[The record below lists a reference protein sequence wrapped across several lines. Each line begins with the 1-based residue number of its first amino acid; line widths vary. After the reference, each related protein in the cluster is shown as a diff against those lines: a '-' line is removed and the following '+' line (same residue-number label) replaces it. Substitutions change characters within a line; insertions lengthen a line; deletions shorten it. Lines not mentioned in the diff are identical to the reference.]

1 VSEQELIIEAEAI
14 GVEIEPTGLA
24 RKALDD
30 QDVAPAASGT
40 LFRTEDPLEII
51 GKATRIA
58 EALSKVLRDQKL
70 TSNISGRE
78 HVRVEGWTLLG
89 TMLGVYPVVEW
100 TRPLG
105 DGGWEARVEARTLSG
120 AVVGAAEASCSRS
133 EKEWGPTPTRGKMR
147 DDYALRSMAQTRA
160 VSKALRGPL
169 GFVVTLAGYEA
180 TPAEEMPS
188 DQGQTGQPEH
198 REGPK
203 PLSAPKSWAKLTE
216 MVAAYDQGTHDLF
229 FLFADAARRLL
240 YPQAVDTKS
249 LPKADRDFMFQKCA
263 RAALLLREAFEP
275 SEFPPP
281 GVEEIRGVFAVVL
294 DGQDLAIPDE
304 TLDAEAVE
312 AAERDA

>member
-180 TPAEEMPS
+180 TPAEEMPA
-188 DQGQTGQPEH
+188 
-198 REGPK
+198 EGF
-203 PLSAPKSWAKLTE
+203 SAPVDKQASPPGAIKVPTSWAQLTE
-216 MVAAYDQGTHDLF
+216 FTSMWDEQTHDLF
-229 FLFADAARRLL
+229 VAFSQSAARALFG
-240 YPQAVDTKS
+240 PDVDTKKLAS
-249 LPKADRDFMFQKCA
+249 SDKKFLLQKCA
-263 RAALLLREAFEP
+263 GAAVHLREKFDPNTLPYPSVDSIRNAFA
-275 SEFPPP
+275 F
-281 GVEEIRGVFAVVL
+281 VM
-294 DGQDLAIPDE
+294 DGQELAIPDE
-304 TLDAEAVE
+304 QPAEE
-312 AAERDA
+312 E